1 MFQDHAKLTTLMEA
15 VEMIPCDS
23 PVLPQYLS
31 QEFSALTIG
40 DATKVTVLIPRPAVF
55 TANMDVYVLSSV

>member
-1 MFQDHAKLTTLMEA
+1 MEA

-55 TANMDVYVLSSV
+55 TANMNV